1 MMSEPSSEKY
11 RVQWIKRQKGRGLR
25 AGNRGRVSGLVGRL
39 AEALKGWLQK
49 LGISFKVSAVR
60 LLLFCA
66 VLVSL
71 FLAMTPYSL
80 LVPVPFVV
88 GQTFPYDI
96 RAHRSVRYLS
106 EIATERRRQAV
117 AQAVPRQY
125 WLDTSVALRW
135 RAILNDLIDSVMAM
149 RQKQMPLNEKAQ
161 IIKQRIGLDVSE
173 QVLAILMR
181 TSPSTVRFGY
191 EMLLQALESEWQR
204 GIKPIPE
211 ERIAALQRVKANI
224 DRLPFGGELKFAL
237 KHLAELALHP
247 NMVFDPVATQ
257 RARERAASSVEPVWR
272 TITVGEL
279 IARRGELVTEE
290 HLEKLRAL
298 GYNFSA
304 LLGIAILALIFTIVT
319 VLFLR
324 LSMPSTFAD
333 NRRLTLLALLWAV
346 GLLLVKFLYRSL
358 GSEIS
363 FVVTATVAMMT
374 TVLFAPTFSIYASGV
389 FALATTLG
397 MAADWQTLPTGSLR
411 PFLSSAALGVAASFL
426 SADARTRMQLVQ
438 AGVLLSI
445 LAFFLPLILGLV
457 TGETLTISWK
467 DFQDLLLWALLS
479 GAIPPAMTLAGMSI
493 LERPFN
499 ITTVFTLTELANP
512 NAPLLRELAE
522 KAPGTFQSSLMVA
535 RLAQEAARRIG
546 ANDLLAWVGGLYHD
560 IGKLQRPQYFVEN
573 QPPGTKNP
581 HDDLAPDISANV
593 LMLHVEQGVE
603 IARKN
608 RLPTPIIDIIREHH
622 GTSIMSYFL
631 DKAKKRTDLLEED
644 RDENKYR
651 YKGPKPQ
658 SKESAI
664 IMLADSVEA
673 AVRALST
680 SDIKAIEQ
688 VIEEVIASKLE
699 DGQLEESPLSFRD
712 LTEIKRAFLDTF
724 KSIYHQRI
732 EYPKKEQES
741 NGTQRFHLGA
751 KNHQPANAQKVEG
764 KAEESS

>member
-1 MMSEPSSEKY
+1 MSSEPSSEKN
-11 RVQWIKRQKGRGLR
+11 RWRRIKRQ
-25 AGNRGRVSGLVGRL
+25 RGRTTGITEKGLIRNFACGI
-39 AEALKGWLQK
+39 ADALKEWLQK
-49 LGISFKVSAVR
+49 LGISLKVSMVR
-60 LLLFCA
+60 LFLFCV
-66 VLVSL
+66 VLVAL
-71 FLAMTPYSL
+71 FLAMTPSSL

-106 EIATERRRQAV
+106 EIETERRKQEV

-125 WLDTSVALRW
+125 RLDKSVAFRW
-135 RAILNDLIDSVMAM
+135 RAILNDLIDTLMAM
-149 RQKQMPLNEKAQ
+149 RRKEMPLNEKIRA
-161 IIKQRIGLDVSE
+161 IKQQIGLDVPE
-173 QVLAILMR
+173 RVLVSLMR
-181 TSPSTVRFGY
+181 PSPSTVRFGY
-191 EMLLQALESEWQR
+191 EMLLRALELEWQR

-211 ERIAALQRVKANI
+211 ERTAALQRVKENI
-224 DRLPFGGELKFAL
+224 DKLPLNSELKLAL

-257 RARERAASSVEPVWR
+257 KARERAKASVEPVWK

-279 IARRGELVTEE
+279 VARKGELVTEE

-298 GYNFSA
+298 GYNFPA
-304 LLGIAILALIFTIVT
+304 LLGTATMALILTAVT

-333 NRRLTLLALLWAV
+333 NQRLALLALLWV
-346 GLLLVKFLYRSL
+346 LGLIMVRFLYRSI

-363 FVVTATVAMMT
+363 LIITATVAMIT
-374 TVLFAPTFSIYASGV
+374 TVLFAPTFSFYASSV

-397 MAADWQTLPTGSLR
+397 MSMDWQTLPAGALR
-411 PFLSSAALGVAASFL
+411 PFLSSAAIGAAASFL
-426 SADARTRMQLVQ
+426 SADAKTRMQLVH
-438 AGVLLSI
+438 AGVILSI
-445 LAFFLPLILGLV
+445 LAFFLPLTLGLV
-457 TGETLTISWK
+457 TGETLTISWE
-467 DFQDLLLWALLS
+467 DFRQLLLWALLT
-479 GAIPPAMTLAGMSI
+479 GAIPPALTLAGVSA

-560 IGKLQRPQYFVEN
+560 IGKLQRPHYFVEN
-573 QPPGTKNP
+573 QPPGTRNP

-608 RLPTPIIDIIREHH
+608 RLPAPIIEIIQEHH
-622 GTSIMSYFL
+622 GTSLMSYFL
-631 DKAKKRTDLLEED
+631 DKAKKRADLLEED
-644 RDENKYR
+644 KEENRYR
-651 YKGPKPQ
+651 YKGPKPRT
-658 SKESAI
+658 KESAI

-673 AVRALST
+673 AVRALSN
-680 SDIKAIEQ
+680 SDLKAIEQ

-724 KSIYHQRI
+724 RSIYHQRI
-732 EYPKKEQES
+732 EYPRKEPDS
-741 NGTQRFHLGA
+741 NGSQRPHIGA
-751 KNHQPANAQKVEG
+751 KNHQPTNAQRVERKTEAG
-764 KAEESS
+764 S